1 MITINR
7 ENDTC
12 KKEELIQL
20 CQEATQELKKA
31 YRMEARKLGKEVDNA
46 EMRVA
51 KLRDCLIDYIRSEN
65 AAAGSS
71 AWKPIL
77 NQVNTALSFIVGVE
91 YPAMGIHRNLLEQG
105 LEVLKKVQKEA
116 EQIGQ

>member
-7 ENDTC
+7 KNSVC

-20 CQEATQELKKA
+20 CQEAMQELKNA
-31 YRMEARKLGKEVDNA
+31 CAMEARKLGKEVDFA

-51 KLRDCLIDYIRSEN
+51 RLRDCLIDQIRSETT
-65 AAAGSS
+65 SS
-71 AWKPIL
+71 GASPWKPIL
-77 NQVNTALSFIVGVE
+77 NQVNTTLSFIVGVE

-105 LEVLKKVQKEA
+105 LQVLKQVQKEV

>member
-7 ENDTC
+7 ENSEC
-12 KKEELIQL
+12 KKEELIRL

-31 YRMEARKLGKEVDNA
+31 YAMETRKLGKEVDFA

-51 KLRDCLIDYIRSEN
+51 KLRDCLIDQIRSETTSG
-65 AAAGSS
+65 GSS
-71 AWKPIL
+71 PWKPVL

-105 LEVLKKVQKEA
+105 LEVLKKVQKEV
-116 EQIGQ
+116 EQIAK